1 MSDIQ
6 LDKPPPALIGVP
18 QGKGSEFQ
26 NCRYKSHN
34 TSIQSRSLACSQFQK
49 IVLGFPKA
57 AAIRNQAT
65 QP

>member
-18 QGKGSEFQ
+18 QGKVSEFQ
-26 NCRYKSHN
+26 NFRYKSLSHQ
-34 TSIQSRSLACSQFQK
+34 SSRSLACFPFPK
-49 IVLGFPKA
+49 IVVGFFPKA